1 MGDTCVTLIDSADF
15 YNNLGSMKT
24 YDNCDMIG
32 TIAEL
37 MMDQVEF
44 ANVILLNKT
53 DLVKEEQQKD
63 LLEKIQLLNPQA
75 KIIKSVQSKI
85 DVKDILNT
93 SLYKDKD
100 EFWVTST
107 KHETF
112 EDQDSKI
119 SNAAEKRIPEACTAR
134 FDIKSFVYRARKPFH
149 PKRLNELWL
158 APFFAD
164 PIGLEE
170 DEEEIGDKT

>member
-1 MGDTCVTLIDSADF
+1 
-15 YNNLGSMKT
+15 MKT

-63 LLEKIQLLNPQA
+63 LMEKVQALNPQA
-75 KIIKSVQSKI
+75 KIIKSIQSKI
-85 DVKDILNT
+85 DVMEILNT
-93 SLYKDKD
+93 ELYKDKE

-107 KHETF
+107 KHENQAQEAN
-112 EDQDSKI
+112 EDTK
-119 SNAAEKRIPEACTAR
+119 SNGKRVPEACTAR
-134 FDIKSFVYRARKPFH
+134 FDIKSFVYRARYFKNP
-149 PKRLNELWL
+149 
-158 APFFAD
+158 
-164 PIGLEE
+164 E
-170 DEEEIGDKT
+170 DRFSRFKKIRSFYNITQSLTN